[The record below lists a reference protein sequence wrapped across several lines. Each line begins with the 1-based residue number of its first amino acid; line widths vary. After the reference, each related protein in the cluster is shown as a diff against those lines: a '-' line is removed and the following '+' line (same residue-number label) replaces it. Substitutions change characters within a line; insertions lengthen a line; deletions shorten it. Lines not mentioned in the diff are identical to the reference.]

1 MNSKIKLRLA
11 REFRKNPTKSE
22 QIIWNT
28 LRNRN
33 FLQLKF
39 ERQYVLKGY
48 VLDFYCPE
56 LKLAVE
62 IDGSVHN
69 GKKKEDKNRQSILE
83 NSGITFYQVESRNV
97 ESNIDN
103 VLVKLAEFVKNCY
116 NPHPQAL
123 LPLLQRV
130 FSNRR
135 KLVIK
140 HSNMIGHIFPRPFMG
155 EGPRVRAII

>member
-22 QIIWNT
+22 HIIWNA

-33 FLQLKF
+33 FSQLKF
-39 ERQYVLKGY
+39 KRQYVLKGY

-69 GKKKEDKNRQSILE
+69 DKKKEDINRQSILE
-83 NSGITFYQVESRNV
+83 NLGITFYRIKSRNV
-97 ESNIDN
+97 ESNIDD
-103 VLVKLAEFVKNCY
+103 VLDKLAEF
-116 NPHPQAL
+116 AR
-123 LPLLQRV
+123 PLL
-130 FSNRR
+130 
-135 KLVIK
+135 
-140 HSNMIGHIFPRPFMG
+140 
-155 EGPRVRAII
+155 